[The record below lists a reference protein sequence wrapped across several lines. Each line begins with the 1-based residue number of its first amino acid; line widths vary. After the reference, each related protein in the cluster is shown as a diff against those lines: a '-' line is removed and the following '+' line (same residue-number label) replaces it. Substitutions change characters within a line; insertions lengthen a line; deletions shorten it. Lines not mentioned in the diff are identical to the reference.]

1 MADVTNLFNA
11 TVKSIKSRNKAQ
23 GKGTRKDEK
32 SSIFPAA
39 KNRGQFET
47 TAREVVSTITKLK
60 NFLLEHRKDY
70 VNAGSH
76 LTGEASHMTD
86 SEREHIDTEAQNIIK
101 KCQDSLNS
109 VKKNAE
115 AERVHPQVKEH
126 RETVLTLI
134 NTYLKVVCKIY
145 SEQRAVRVKRVVD
158 KKRISRIE
166 PERRLTRR
174 LSRQLSADSD
184 NQSANA
190 QSSST
195 SLLSSDDSKKPVR
208 RVPSDEQPIFHDS
221 DEEISPEEAQMF
233 EEENKSVFE
242 EMNSL
247 SEEISK
253 IQGKVVE
260 IASLQEVFTDK
271 VLQQEEEIVKIAD
284 TAVFT
289 TENVKGGNEEIREAM
304 KKNAGFRVWIL
315 FFLLVLT
322 FSLLFLDWYSG

>member
-1 MADVTNLFNA
+1 MADITNLFNA
-11 TVKSIKSRNKAQ
+11 TIKSLKTRHKAQ
-23 GKGTRKDEK
+23 GKVPKKDEK
-32 SSIFPAA
+32 HPIFPTA

-47 TAREVVSTITKLK
+47 TSKEVVSTITKLK
-60 NFLLEHRKDY
+60 DFLLEHRKDY

-76 LTGEASHMTD
+76 LTGEASRMTD
-86 SEREHIDTEAQNIIK
+86 REREHIDTEAQNIIK
-101 KCQDSLNS
+101 KCQDSLNT

-115 AERVHPQVKEH
+115 GERVHPQVKEH

-134 NTYLKVVCKIY
+134 NNYLKVVCKIY

-174 LSRQLSADSD
+174 SSRQMSDSD
-184 NQSANA
+184 NLSANA
-190 QSSST
+190 QSTST
-195 SLLSSDDSKKPVR
+195 LESETKNSKKPAR
-208 RVPSDEQPIFHDS
+208 RVPSEERPSFNDS

-233 EEENKSVFE
+233 EEENKSIFE

-260 IASLQEVFTDK
+260 IASLQEIFTEK
-271 VLQQEEEIVKIAD
+271 VLQQEEDIVKIAD
-284 TAVFT
+284 QAVFT
-289 TENVKGGNEEIREAM
+289 TENIKGGNEEIREAM